1 MTKPNYVFTRDYHDN
16 NRINLQHYLW
26 TELFGYHI
34 HPSIPTSNPNLRIA
48 DVGTGTGIWLTD
60 LSRRLPSTVSLD
72 GLDISFSALPPK
84 EYLPSNMTLHSYD
97 ILSEPPDH
105 LRGVYDIV
113 HVRNFSFVIMDSEA
127 EKVIGN
133 VLELLKPGGYI
144 QWAEVD
150 ALSYRIDK
158 IHPDCKD
165 DAHKEL
171 MRLGRAMDDR
181 TTPHWV
187 SDIPHYFQH
196 AGLQDVQTDVKEAPP
211 YMAVA
216 KHECNL
222 VVPEMIAHTTQNSAQ
237 SERISQ
243 LIPEVVEE
251 THGGAYWAFTR
262 LTVVGRKGSG

>member
-1 MTKPNYVFTRDYHDN
+1 MTTGT
-16 NRINLQHYLW
+16 INLQHYLW

-60 LSRRLPSTVSLD
+60 LSRRLPSTVSLN

-84 EYLPSNMTLHSYD
+84 ECLPSNMTLHSYD
-97 ILSEPPDH
+97 ILSETPNH

-113 HVRNFSFVIMDSEA
+113 HVRNFSFVIRDLEA
-127 EKVIGN
+127 ERVIRN
-133 VLELLKPGGYI
+133 VLQLLKPGGYL
-144 QWAEVD
+144 QWAEID
-150 ALSYRIDK
+150 ALSYRIEK
-158 IHPDCKD
+158 TSPGCKD
-165 DAHKEL
+165 DALKEL
-171 MRLGRAMDDR
+171 MRLGRGADDR

-187 SDIPHYFQH
+187 PEIPYFFQQAKLEEVQSD
-196 AGLQDVQTDVKEAPP
+196 LKDAPP

-222 VVPEMIAHTTQNSAQ
+222 IVPEMLARTTQNSAL
-237 SERISQ
+237 SEKFSR
-243 LIPEVVEE
+243 LIPEAVEE

-262 LTVVGRKGSG
+262 LTVVGRKASG